1 MEKQAKR
8 LADKASNILVVDDE
22 PKILEVVVSFL
33 ESKGFVAFHAE
44 NGRQAFEV
52 FDRENIS
59 LVILDL
65 MLPDMSGVEVCRVIR
80 RQSRV
85 PIIMLTAK
93 VEENDLLQGLQT
105 GADDY
110 ITKPFSLKVLYA
122 RVEAVL
128 RRTVDDLI
136 PLVRKNSFRGGD
148 LIVDFD
154 KNIVRKKSE
163 EVLLTPSEMKI
174 LAALVKYPG
183 KVFTR
188 TELIEIALGSE
199 FDGYE
204 RAVDNHIKNL
214 RQKIED
220 DSKNPC
226 YVLTIHGLGYK
237 FGG

>member
-1 MEKQAKR
+1 M
-8 LADKASNILVVDDE
+8 ADKRANILVVDDE
-22 PKILEVVVSFL
+22 PKILEVVVSYL
-33 ESKGFVAFHAE
+33 ESKGFRVFSAQGGQKALE
-44 NGRQAFEV
+44 I

-59 LVILDL
+59 LLILDL
-65 MLPDMSGVEVCRVIR
+65 MLPDMSGEEICRAIR
-80 RQSRV
+80 RKSRV

-110 ITKPFSLKVLYA
+110 ITKPFSLKVLHA

-128 RRTVDDLI
+128 RRTADDLV
-136 PLVRKNSFRGGD
+136 PLVRKNSFRDGD

-154 KNIVRKKSE
+154 KNIVMKKHGD
-163 EVLLTPSEMKI
+163 VLLTPSEMKI
-174 LAALVKYPG
+174 LAALIKYPG
-183 KVFTR
+183 KVFAR
-188 TELIEIALGSE
+188 SELIDIALGSE
-199 FDGYE
+199 FDGFE

-220 DSKNPC
+220 DSRNPL
-226 YVLTIHGLGYK
+226 YILTVHGLGYK

>member
-1 MEKQAKR
+1 M
-8 LADKASNILVVDDE
+8 ADKRTHILAVDDE
-22 PKILEVVVSFL
+22 PKILEVLVSYL
-33 ESKGFVAFHAE
+33 ESKDFRVFTAQSGC
-44 NGRQAFEV
+44 QAFDIL
-52 FDRENIS
+52 DRENIS
-59 LVILDL
+59 LVLLDL
-65 MLPDMSGVEVCRVIR
+65 MLPDMSGEEICRTIR
-80 RQSRV
+80 KKSRV

-93 VEENDLLQGLQT
+93 VEENDLLQGLQV

-122 RVEAVL
+122 RVETVL
-128 RRTVDDLI
+128 RRSSDDLV

-154 KNIVRKKSE
+154 KNTIRKKQE

-174 LAALVKYPG
+174 LSALVKYPG

-188 TELIEIALGSE
+188 AELIDIALGSE

-226 YVLTIHGLGYK
+226 YVLTIHGVGYK

>member
-1 MEKQAKR
+1 M
-8 LADKASNILVVDDE
+8 ADKKTHILAVDDE
-22 PKILEVVVSFL
+22 PKILEVLVSYL
-33 ESKGFVAFHAE
+33 ESKDFRVFTAQS
-44 NGRQAFEV
+44 GRQAFDIL
-52 FDRENIS
+52 DRENIS

-65 MLPDMSGVEVCRVIR
+65 MLPDMSGEEICRTIR
-80 RQSRV
+80 KKSRV

-93 VEENDLLQGLQT
+93 VEENDLLQGLQL

-110 ITKPFSLKVLYA
+110 ITKPFSLKVLHA
-122 RVEAVL
+122 RVETVL
-128 RRTVDDLI
+128 RRSSDDLI
-136 PLVRKNSFRGGD
+136 PLARKNSFRGGD

-154 KNIVRKKSE
+154 QNIIRKKQE
-163 EVLLTPSEMKI
+163 EVILTPSEMKI
-174 LAALVKYPG
+174 LSALVKYPG

-188 TELIEIALGSE
+188 SELIDIALGSE

-220 DSKNPC
+220 DSKNPL